1 MQYFVRFFQVVQQQT
16 MGEVGN

>member
-1 MQYFVRFFQVVQQQT
+1 VQKQT